1 MRRVSHAVQAR
12 SESSL
17 SLLKCHGTV
26 LIVAELLECG
36 GAAWKSLLE
45 RRGGGGGGSSA
56 RAVRDGSC
64 GSFAARMHACLHM
77 GLSTCNFCHPA
88 GISKAPP

>member
-1 MRRVSHAVQAR
+1 MAP
-12 SESSL
+12 L
-17 SLLKCHGTV
+17 D
-26 LIVAELLECG
+26 CG
-36 GAAWKSLLE
+36 GAVGVWWCRLESVLE

-88 GISKAPP
+88 GISKAPPSVLEL